1 MTRKQ
6 IYEIIEKDDGSS
18 VWSHLYDVFMFGCII
33 LSVVPLMFWEDYPI
47 FWWIELFITTVFV
60 MDYVEKVE
68 FGDM

>member
-1 MTRKQ
+1 MLISILIQKVNLSNG
-6 IYEIIEKDDGSS
+6 Y
-18 VWSHLYDVFMFGCII
+18 GCII
-33 LSVVPLMFWEDYPI
+33 LSVVPLMFWDEPPF

>member
-1 MTRKQ
+1 
-6 IYEIIEKDDGSS
+6 
-18 VWSHLYDVFMFGCII
+18 MFGSII
-33 LSVVPLMFWEDYPI
+33 LSVVPLMFWDEPPF

>member
-1 MTRKQ
+1 
-6 IYEIIEKDDGSS
+6 
-18 VWSHLYDVFMFGCII
+18 MFGSII

-47 FWWIELFITTVFV
+47 FWWIELFTTTVFV